1 MKTGREGKPVSIV
14 LYLKGKKKDFYAED
28 DIR

>member
-1 MKTGREGKPVSIV
+1 MKMGREDKPDSIV
-14 LYLKGKKKDFYAED
+14 LYLKGKKKDFYAAD